1 MGTLGT
7 LDTLDTLDII
17 TGTDAPGFHKWVR
30 HAKCTWSSSYS
41 KGYYY
46 LCLTPTC
53 PLSCSNWQ
61 SSSMRATT
69 LSSSIPPASK
79 TPLSNIFDDPSY
91 IYTLL
96 MGEYCGV
103 YMIFVFHESH
113 MNLNQ
118 NQFSHGSNRS
128 PDIPDNSLSFGKP
141 TNTTCNILYFWP
153 N

>member
-1 MGTLGT
+1 MHQGWCIGA
-7 LDTLDTLDII
+7 DVPGMMHSGWC

-118 NQFSHGSNRS
+118 NQFSHQITRYPWQLIIIWEAHKYNM
-128 PDIPDNSLSFGKP
+128 
-141 TNTTCNILYFWP
+141 
-153 N
+153 